1 MLCLK
6 AGLARPL
13 MGRRLIFPP
22 SCNVND
28 TMYDSVSGVL
38 RAECHGEW
46 LLPVVTGLV
55 NISAPS
61 RSPSLLLCCPFY
73 PSQDYTCHD
82 NLIVSPRLGY
92 IGQGGLYWFHWHNT
106 LPLIGILP
114 TVQPDV
120 GLGERCRISPPC
132 FLAECRRRRLNQ
144 ASFVLLYFA
153 LFAFSGLCLV
163 SVLSVFFICLLSCI
177 FQHEPT

>member
-1 MLCLK
+1 MCVLCWIVVSKSRPGPTTILCWRGRK
-6 AGLARPL
+6 TLHNPIQSWPL

-22 SCNVND
+22 SCNVSD

-55 NISAPS
+55 NVSAPS

-82 NLIVSPRLGY
+82 NPIVSPRLGY

-106 LPLIGILP
+106 LPLIGTQHYCNKKAVLP
-114 TVQPDV
+114 QGNRAMP
-120 GLGERCRISPPC
+120 
-132 FLAECRRRRLNQ
+132 Q
-144 ASFVLLYFA
+144 
-153 LFAFSGLCLV
+153 
-163 SVLSVFFICLLSCI
+163 VFFSVEVRQ
-177 FQHEPT
+177 QHSLQV